1 MINIRCTDS
10 TQATAWVPFFLLQ
23 FIVIT
28 TVLCKILSEMRIDLM
43 CGIWYNYLNV

>member
-1 MINIRCTDS
+1 MNIGVRDG
-10 TQATAWVPFFLLQ
+10 TQATAWGAVFLLQ

>member
-1 MINIRCTDS
+1 MIMLHRRHS
-10 TQATAWVPFFLLQ
+10 GYGLSAVFLLQ